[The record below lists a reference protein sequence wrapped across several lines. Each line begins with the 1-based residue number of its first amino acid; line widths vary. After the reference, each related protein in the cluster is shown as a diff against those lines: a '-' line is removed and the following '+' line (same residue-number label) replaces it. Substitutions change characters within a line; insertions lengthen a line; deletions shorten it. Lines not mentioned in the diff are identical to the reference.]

1 VVGFSLS
8 PNDGV
13 TLRGCND
20 AFARSIRLDWVL
32 LSVQVA
38 GVSIFPRC
46 FRHADVR
53 TWNSKS
59 LFDLFSSFLFA
70 LLCQK
75 RLPDSGETG
84 ENQVQEMMWFTDPHA
99 CPWGSR
105 TSMIIV
111 EIPNQ

>member
-1 VVGFSLS
+1 VVGFNVS

-13 TLRGCND
+13 ALRCCD
-20 AFARSIRLDWVL
+20 EAFARSIRLDWVL
-32 LSVQVA
+32 LPVEVA
-38 GVSIFPRC
+38 EVSIFPHC

-75 RLPDSGETG
+75 RLPDSGG
-84 ENQVQEMMWFTDPHA
+84 NW
-99 CPWGSR
+99 
-105 TSMIIV
+105 
-111 EIPNQ
+111 